1 MFSARAGSRKA
12 DRGALLLALAAAGA
26 ACSSSSDG
34 GTGASA
40 GGAQGG
46 GGSSSSGAGGA
57 VEGLVS
63 LRVDP
68 GTTSVELAYGKA
80 AAVQLSAIGRFQ
92 DGSERDVTGRVT
104 WSADDLFAHV
114 DAGQLTTASPGR
126 VRVTAAGGS
135 ITATAEVTVKVAG
148 EIALPGAPPGRE
160 PGRRT
165 ASTSP
170 SPP

>member
-1 MFSARAGSRKA
+1 MRSRGFSARAGSRKA
-12 DRGALLLALAAAGA
+12 DRGALLLALAMAIAAAGA

-34 GTGASA
+34 GTGASS

-68 GTTSVELAYGKA
+68 GTTSVAFAYGKA
-80 AAVQLSAIGRFQ
+80 AAVQLSAIGRFE
-92 DGSERDVTGRVT
+92 DGSERDVTDRVT

-114 DAGQLTTASPGR
+114 DAGQLTTASPGL
-126 VRVTAAGGS
+126 VRVT
-135 ITATAEVTVKVAG
+135 
-148 EIALPGAPPGRE
+148 
-160 PGRRT
+160 
-165 ASTSP
+165 
-170 SPP
+170 